1 MAILQLLPDPRG
13 QRLIE
18 KGSCRSGF
26 IPEASPP
33 QLLLRRDG
41 AIFWSPD
48 WSPDMCAGRGTI
60 LVPPAIR
67 RPSDVNGASAG
78 QRRRT
83 LHCIVLRR
91 SISRL
96 FRPAHRCNLNA
107 NTLALSTLR
116 RGAASSAF

>member
-1 MAILQLLPDPRG
+1 LSKRFYPG
-13 QRLIE
+13 N
-18 KGSCRSGF
+18 F
-26 IPEASPP
+26 TASAPS
-33 QLLLRRDG
+33 QNGRRDRLEPGYVRKCG
-41 AIFWSPD
+41 A
-48 WSPDMCAGRGTI
+48 I
-60 LVPPAIR
+60 LVPTAIR